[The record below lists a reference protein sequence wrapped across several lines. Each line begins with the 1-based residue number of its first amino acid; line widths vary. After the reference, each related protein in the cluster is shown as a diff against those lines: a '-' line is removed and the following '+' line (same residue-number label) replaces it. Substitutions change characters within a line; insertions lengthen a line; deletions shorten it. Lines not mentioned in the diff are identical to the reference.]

1 MWWLDLIV
9 KVGVLGAKVVA
20 LWSPKMKLW
29 TKGREGLF
37 EKMAMV
43 IKSTDRVIWF
53 HAASL
58 GEFEEGR
65 PVIEKVR
72 SQYPKYKIL
81 VTFFSPSGYEIR
93 KNYSHADWVFYLP
106 SDTTANMKRFLDI
119 VHPEIAIF
127 IKYEFWLNMLIEMK
141 KRSIRTFVIS
151 ARFIPHS
158 RFFNWYGG
166 IFRKSLMAFETI
178 FVQDKR
184 SVELLEKIGFSNAVL
199 AGDPRFDRVD
209 DIAQTD
215 WKNEIVERFKNGD
228 KLFIGG
234 STCGAADEDLLQVL
248 INNHPNTKFL
258 IVPHEMDVEPM
269 EKIERNTIGGAIR
282 YSKCTLETDLSN
294 YQVLIVD
301 TIGMLALLYRYGNW
315 AYIGGG
321 FIAGIHSVIEATIY
335 GMPAVFGP
343 NFQKNRPGIDM
354 IELGACQTICNAEEL
369 DVWFTPFEN
378 DEIAL
383 KKVSEIAYRYGQK
396 NKGASNIILNKIFE

>member
-1 MWWLDLIV
+1 MWWLDIV
-9 KVGVLGAKVVA
+9 VRLGVLGAKAAA
-20 LWSPKMKLW
+20 LWSRKAKLW
-29 TKGREGLF
+29 VDGRDGLLDR
-37 EKMAMV
+37 MATV
-43 IKSTDRVIWF
+43 IRPEDRVVWF

-65 PVIEKVR
+65 PVIEKIR
-72 SQYPKYKIL
+72 NQYPHYKIL

-106 SDTTANMKRFLDI
+106 ADTTANMKRFLDI
-119 VHPEIAIF
+119 VHPEIAVF
-127 IKYEFWLNMLIEMK
+127 IKYEFWLNMLLEIK

-151 ARFIPHS
+151 ARFIPNS
-158 RFFNWYGG
+158 RFFSWYGG
-166 IFRKSLMAFETI
+166 VFRNSLKAFETI

-184 SVELLEKIGFSNAVL
+184 SVELLENIGFSNAIL

-215 WKNEIVERFKNGD
+215 WKNEIVERFKNGQ
-228 KLFIGG
+228 KVFIGG
-234 STCGAADEDLLQVL
+234 STCGAADEDLLQTL
-248 INNHPNTKFL
+248 INNHPDTKFM

-269 EKIERNTIGGAIR
+269 EKIEMNTKGGAIR
-282 YSKCTLETDLSN
+282 YSKCTSKTDFSN
-294 YQVLIVD
+294 CQVLIVD

-315 AYIGGG
+315 AFIGGG

-343 NFQKNRPGIDM
+343 NYQKNRPGIDM
-354 IELGACQTICNAEEL
+354 IELGACKSIRNAEEL
-369 DVWFTPFEN
+369 DAWFTPLEH
-378 DEIAL
+378 DAEAL
-383 KKVSEIAYRYGQK
+383 RKVSDIAYQYCQQ

>member
-1 MWWLDLIV
+1 MWWLDIV
-9 KVGVLGAKVVA
+9 VKLGVLGAKVAA
-20 LWSPKMKLW
+20 LWSKKAKLW
-29 TKGREGLF
+29 IDGRNGLLD
-37 EKMAMV
+37 KMAAV
-43 IKSTDRVIWF
+43 IRPEDHVVWF

-65 PVIEKVR
+65 PVIEKIR
-72 SQYPKYKIL
+72 AQYPHYKIL

-106 SDTTANMKRFLDI
+106 ADTSANMKRFLDI
-119 VHPEIAIF
+119 VHPEIAVF
-127 IKYEFWLNMLIEMK
+127 IKYEFWLNMLLEIK

-151 ARFIPHS
+151 ARFIPNS
-158 RFFNWYGG
+158 RFFSWYGG
-166 IFRKSLMAFETI
+166 IFRNSLKAFETI

-184 SVELLEKIGFSNAVL
+184 SVELLESIGFVNVVL

-215 WKNEIVERFKNGD
+215 WKNEIVERFKNGQ
-228 KLFIGG
+228 KVFIGG

-269 EKIERNTIGGAIR
+269 EKIEMNTKGGAIR
-282 YSKCTLETDLSN
+282 YSKCTAETN
-294 YQVLIVD
+294 FANFQVLIVD

-315 AYIGGG
+315 AFIGGG

-343 NFQKNRPGIDM
+343 NYQKNRPGIDM
-354 IELGACQTICNAEEL
+354 IELGACKSIQNAEEL
-369 DVWFTPFEN
+369 DAWFTPLEN
-378 DEIAL
+378 DDEALTNVSNIAFQ
-383 KKVSEIAYRYGQK
+383 YCQQ
-396 NKGASNIILNKIFE
+396 NKGASNIILKKIFE

>member
-1 MWWLDLIV
+1 MWWLDIV
-9 KVGVLGAKVVA
+9 VKLGVLGTKVAA
-20 LWSPKMKLW
+20 LWSKKAKLW
-29 TKGREGLF
+29 IDGRNGLLD
-37 EKMAMV
+37 KMAAV
-43 IKSTDRVIWF
+43 IRPEDHVVWF

-65 PVIEKVR
+65 PVIEKIR
-72 SQYPKYKIL
+72 AQYPHYKIL

-106 SDTTANMKRFLDI
+106 ADTSANMKRFLDI
-119 VHPEIAIF
+119 VHPEIAVF
-127 IKYEFWLNMLIEMK
+127 IKYEFWLNMLLEIK

-151 ARFIPHS
+151 ARFIPNS
-158 RFFNWYGG
+158 RFFSWYGG
-166 IFRKSLMAFETI
+166 IFRNSLKAFETI

-184 SVELLEKIGFSNAVL
+184 SVELLESIGFVNAVL

-215 WKNEIVERFKNGD
+215 WKNEIVERFKNGQ
-228 KLFIGG
+228 KVFIGG

-269 EKIERNTIGGAIR
+269 EKIEMNTKGGAIR
-282 YSKCTLETDLSN
+282 YSKCTAETDFAN
-294 YQVLIVD
+294 FQVLIVD

-315 AYIGGG
+315 AFIGGG

-343 NFQKNRPGIDM
+343 NYQKNRPGIDM
-354 IELGACQTICNAEEL
+354 IELGACKSIQNAEEL
-369 DVWFTPFEN
+369 DAWFTPLEN
-378 DEIAL
+378 DDEALTNVSNIAFQ
-383 KKVSEIAYRYGQK
+383 YCQQ
-396 NKGASNIILNKIFE
+396 NKGASNIILKKIFE